1 MKISKRAQ
9 QITQSEIRAMS
20 ILCNEVNGIN
30 MAQGLCDL
38 KVPDVVQAG
47 AKEAIEMGKN
57 VYTSAFG
64 EPYLRAAIGETLTR
78 NYGRKIEAENVLISN
93 GATGAFYC
101 LATTLFDEGDEI
113 ILFEPYY
120 GYHVSTLE
128 SLGCKIKYLKT
139 LPPNYEIDFAKLEDA
154 ISERTRAIL
163 ICNPSNPSGKV
174 FSKEEMSRIAEIVGK
189 NDLYLISDE
198 IYEHFVY
205 DGLSF
210 TSALSLQTIKDRVVA
225 ISGFSKIFSVTGWRI
240 GYAICD
246 ESIINAASEVNDLV
260 YVCPASPLQYGVN
273 QGVKYLPKQYYTD
286 VAREHQQKR
295 DKFISTLNEVGL
307 PADYVKGAYYVLA
320 DLSSLPGDDDKEKV
334 LYLLKKTSIASVPA
348 RAFFSDPSGI
358 NLARFCFSKKEEELD
373 EACRRLRKH
382 L

>member
-1 MKISKRAQ
+1 
-9 QITQSEIRAMS
+9 MS